1 MSKKIE
7 RVLELV
13 LVGTLIFASSF
24 FTYKYMEYKSYRDSD
39 TYKIAD
45 IFNIYDEYYIGE
57 MDEETKANAMDM
69 MLTAW
74 ALSNGDK
81 YGVYIPAS
89 ERADIEKTMTGEYF
103 GIGIVISYPEGED
116 YTVVEEIYPNTPAEK
131 AGLVVGTKIYKING
145 LGSQT
150 EEGII
155 ELKKLAHGEKKEV
168 VLDTDM
174 GELTIPLEKIDT
186 ETVYTSIEDGIATI
200 KISSFAE
207 NTADEFL
214 EDVEPI
220 LKDSN
225 ITHLIF
231 DLRNNGGGDK
241 DAVTKMVDRLA
252 PYGVMYKEVYKD
264 KTDYVYSDV
273 VKTDIPII
281 ILANE
286 QSASASELF
295 TMCLQDT
302 NNAIMIGK
310 TTYGKSTILSYIPLP
325 DGSAIMLST
334 GYYYPPSDRFIEGLG
349 IAPDI
354 EVADGEDALERALQY
369 IKTGK

>member
-7 RVLELV
+7 RFLELA

-24 FTYKYMEYKSYRDSD
+24 FTYKYMEYKSYQNSD

-45 IFNIYDEYYIGE
+45 IFNIYDQYYIGE
-57 MDEETKANAMDM
+57 MDEETKNKAIDM

-81 YGVYIPAS
+81 YSSYIPSS
-89 ERADIEKTMTGEYF
+89 ERADIEKTLTGEYY

-116 YTVVEEIYPNTPAEK
+116 YTVVEEIYPNTPAER
-131 AGLVVGTKIYKING
+131 AGIVLGTKIYKING

-150 EEGII
+150 EEGIA
-155 ELKKLAHGEKKEV
+155 ELKSLANGENPEV

-174 GELTIPLEKIDT
+174 GVLTILMEKIDT
-186 ETVYTSIEDGIATI
+186 ETVYTSVENGIATI

-207 NTADEFL
+207 NTADEFFD
-214 EDVEPI
+214 DVEPI
-220 LKDSN
+220 LKDKS

-241 DAVTKMVDRLA
+241 NAVTKIVDRLA
-252 PYGVMYKEVYKD
+252 PYGVMYKEVYRD
-264 KTDYVYSDV
+264 KTDHVYSDM
-273 VKTDIPII
+273 VKTEIPII

-286 QSASASELF
+286 YSASASELF
-295 TMCLQDT
+295 IMCLQDT
-302 NNAIMIGK
+302 NNATLIGK

-334 GYYYPPSDRFIEGLG
+334 GYYYPPSDRFIEGVG
-349 IAPDI
+349 ITPDI
-354 EVADGEDALERALQY
+354 EVKDGEDALERAMEY
-369 IKTGK
+369 IENGK